1 MKNLI
6 RTIVNTFYDNI
17 IEEEVWDQDIIIFIA
32 NVIKVLKIFY
42 LLRKDYLFYCFL
54 NQFEVD
60 SASKPSD
67 IKFKSN

>member
-32 NVIKVLKIFY
+32 NVIK
-42 LLRKDYLFYCFL
+42 
-54 NQFEVD
+54 FEVD

>member
-32 NVIKVLKIFY
+32 NVIKVKEFI
-42 LLRKDYLFYCFL
+42 KDIVTSALQPFHFFCFL
-54 NQFEVD
+54 Y
-60 SASKPSD
+60 
-67 IKFKSN
+67 